1 MGTQISIQLS
11 DRMYSSA
18 KVYAEMH
25 GFDSLQD
32 FIREIVRERLFERE
46 YEKNN
51 LEPALRP
58 EYIEKARKIREEKP
72 IKAGSVE
79 DLRKRHE

>member
-1 MGTQISIQLS
+1 MSTQISIQLS

-18 KVYAEMH
+18 KVYSEMH

-46 YEKNN
+46 SEVFGGLSTYMASEESLARNW
-51 LEPALRP
+51 LSP
-58 EYIEKARKIREEKP
+58 EEEDAWAHLQEE
-72 IKAGSVE
+72 I
-79 DLRKRHE
+79 